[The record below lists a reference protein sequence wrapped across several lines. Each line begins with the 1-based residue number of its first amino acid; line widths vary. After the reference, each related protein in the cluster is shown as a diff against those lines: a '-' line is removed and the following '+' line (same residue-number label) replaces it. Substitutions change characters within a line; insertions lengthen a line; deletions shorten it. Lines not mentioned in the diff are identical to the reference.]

1 MPMETTSI
9 KTERDALREI
19 VSWSLGRPKWQ
30 RDALRRLVVSGE
42 LSSDDITELT
52 ALCKESAKQNEPL
65 ETKHFGAQT
74 LGAPTVAL
82 RNIRDIQNV
91 NALAEGQTLNFI
103 PKGVTIVYG
112 DNGAGKS
119 GYVRIL
125 KQACRARIARGKGE
139 EILDNIYVASSGPQV
154 AEIEYDAGAQSQKSQ
169 WKNGEKPDDLLSEI
183 SVFDSRTANVH
194 VEETNDLAYTPYP
207 MKLLERLVN
216 ACKAVKENFDAEI
229 STLKLQTPE
238 SIKSPKCSP
247 DTKAGKLINKLGKNT
262 DPQTVHDL
270 STLSVDEGRRLAEL
284 AADFAQDPKAT
295 ARRLRAEKVRLENIR
310 ADIIALHDAISDENA
325 DEFARLAAN
334 LTTKEAAALLASQNL
349 SKDEPLEGVGSEVWR
364 SLWEAARAYSTDI
377 AYPDK
382 DYPATDDNARCVL
395 CQQELDADAAARLR
409 RFENF
414 VQDRTQQD
422 ASRAR
427 QALSSHR
434 ETLRDANIP
443 HRTLRE
449 ALVFVGDELGNHTL
463 SEAIRQYVIAVRLRH
478 RAMLRANG
486 NVPNPVPTSV
496 TQSLS
501 DAVAG
506 LETRAAALLADD
518 NSDERKAMR
527 AKLAELQDR
536 QWLSGIKDDVIAEIG
551 RRKSIDAIETAL
563 KDTRP
568 NTITA
573 KNTTLSE
580 ALITERLRGTFAR
593 EIDHMNLSGL
603 AIELTQAGSQAG
615 VSRFRVSLMQSASSN
630 AGDIL
635 SEGEYR
641 CVALAGFMAELA
653 TNNSGSGIIFDDPVS
668 SLDHLHREAIAK
680 RLAEEGRK
688 RQVVVFT
695 HDLPFLFLLRN
706 ACAQVDDP
714 SLKTDIALRHIQKRQ
729 NSPGHCRN
737 EAPDKAQDA
746 KTRLAQIR
754 KHLANTR
761 ILYDRDPDSTDW
773 LINARGLI
781 DSLRQ
786 TWETA
791 VEDAISPVLRTF
803 GSKVNTKGFAKLSAI
818 TEADAN
824 TMRQH
829 YGQCS
834 ELLHKASDALYPKAP
849 TPDVIEIELNAMGKW
864 LVAVSDRQAKIK
876 TS

>member
-1 MPMETTSI
+1 MPTGTISI
-9 KTERDALREI
+9 KTESDALREI
-19 VSWSLGRPKWQ
+19 ASWSKDRPFWQ
-30 RDALRRLVVSGE
+30 RDALRRLVVAGE
-42 LSSDDITELT
+42 LSAADVTELT
-52 ALCKESAKQNEPL
+52 ALCKDRTKQNEPI
-65 ETKHFGAQT
+65 ETKHFGTQNP
-74 LGAPTVAL
+74 GAPTVAL
-82 RNIRDIQNV
+82 RNIRDVQNV
-91 NALAEGQTLNFI
+91 NALAEGQTLSFI

-125 KQACRARIARGKGE
+125 KKACRARVARGKDE
-139 EILDNIYVASSGPQV
+139 EILENIYMASSGPQI
-154 AEIEYDAGAQSQKSQ
+154 AEIEYNAGAQSQKSQ
-169 WKNGEKPDDLLSEI
+169 WKNGEKSDEMLSEV

-207 MKLLERLVN
+207 MKLLERLVS
-216 ACKAVKENFDAEI
+216 ACKALKENLDAEI
-229 STLKLQTPE
+229 STLKSQTPE

-247 DTKAGKLINKLGKNT
+247 DTKVGKLINKLEKNT
-262 DPQTVHDL
+262 DPQTVHNL
-270 STLSVDEGRRLAEL
+270 CTLSDDEGRRLAEL
-284 AADFAQDPKAT
+284 AADFAQDSKAT

-310 ADIIALHDAISDENA
+310 ADIIALHEAISDANA
-325 DEFARLAAN
+325 DVLARLAAD
-334 LTTKEAAALLASQNL
+334 LQTKEAAALLASRKL
-349 SKDEPLEGVGSEVWR
+349 SKNEPLEGVGSEVWR
-364 SLWEAARAYSTDI
+364 SLWDAARAYSTDI

-409 RFENF
+409 RFESF
-414 VQDRTQQD
+414 VQDRTQRH
-422 ASRAR
+422 ASTAR

-434 ETLRDANIP
+434 ETLLEANIL
-443 HRTLRE
+443 HTTLRE
-449 ALVFVGDELGNHTL
+449 ALVFVGDVLGNQTL
-463 SEAIRQYVIAVRLRH
+463 SETIRQYVVAARLRQ
-478 RAMLRANG
+478 RAMLRENG
-486 NVPNPVPTSV
+486 NVPKPVPNSV

-501 DAVAG
+501 DAIAG

-518 NSDERKAMR
+518 DSDLRKAMR
-527 AKLAELQDR
+527 AELAELQDR

-551 RRKSIDAIETAL
+551 RRKSIDVIETAL

-573 KNTTLSE
+573 KNTALSE

-593 EIDHMNLSGL
+593 EIDHLNLSGL

-615 VSRFRVSLMQSASSN
+615 VSRFRVSLMQSASRN

-641 CVALAGFMAELA
+641 CVALAGFLAELA
-653 TNNSGSGIIFDDPVS
+653 TNNSDSGIIFDDPVS

-688 RQVVVFT
+688 RQVIVFT

-706 ACAQVDDP
+706 ACAQVNDP

-746 KTRLAQIR
+746 KTRLMQMR

-761 ILYDRDPDSTDW
+761 ILYERDPDSTDW

-803 GSKVNTKGFAKLSAI
+803 ASKVNTKGFAKLSAI
-818 TEADAN
+818 TETDAN

-834 ELLHKASDALYPKAP
+834 ELLHKASDALNPKAP
-849 TPDVIEIELNAMGKW
+849 TPDAIENELNALEDW
-864 LVAVSDRQAKIK
+864 LVAVGDRQTKIR
-876 TS
+876 T